1 MRSMSR
7 RLVAG
12 LIALIAVGGVFAYG
26 LSKQNDV
33 SRIDTKNITV
43 PPAGFATYAAAPITG
58 TSFDGKAFSLTR
70 LEGKPVF
77 VNFWGSWCAP
87 CRREAPELRTF
98 SRSLAGRAS
107 FVGVA
112 VDSPHADAVAF
123 AQKAGWTYPIVAKR
137 CCNLSERYGLV
148 GMPTTIV
155 IDGRGRVV
163 DRLLGPQTAARLDAE
178 LRALGA

>member
-1 MRSMSR
+1 MNR

-12 LIALIAVGGVFAYG
+12 LVALIAVGAVFAYG
-26 LSKQNDV
+26 VSKQGDV
-33 SRIDTKNITV
+33 SGLDTKNVTV
-43 PPAGFATYAAAPITG
+43 PPAGFTTYRAAPITG
-58 TSFDGKAFSLTR
+58 TAFDGRPFSLAR
-70 LEGKPVF
+70 LTGKPVF

-87 CRREAPELRTF
+87 CRREAPELRSF
-98 SRSLAGRAS
+98 STSLAGRAS

-123 AQKAGWTYPIVAKR
+123 ARKAGWRYPIVAKR
-137 CCNLSERYGLV
+137 CCSLSERYGLV
-148 GMPTTIV
+148 GMPTTVV